1 MAAVHQRRGWWMRLD
16 FSGAFGEVSG
26 RKTPKASRVVRS
38 ELTQEAGVSGSRGQ
52 RFAAADY
59 RAALVVE

>member
-1 MAAVHQRRGWWMRLD
+1 MAPRVGVRRDEVRLSPATRIRMAAVHQRRGWWMRLD

-38 ELTQEAGVSGSRGQ
+38 ELIV
-52 RFAAADY
+52 
-59 RAALVVE
+59 LL